1 MNKTAW
7 MGIVLAIYGIIVL
20 IGAAMACPC
29 KHASISVSLFMLLT
43 GIAFFF
49 LGKDIEKAKEAK

>member
-1 MNKTAW
+1 

-29 KHASISVSLFMLLT
+29 KDASISVSLFMLLT